1 MIQALKI
8 QALVFDVFGTLVD
21 WRGSLASEAAAWKQ
35 RKGLRI
41 DPVRFADRW
50 RSGYRPAMDRVR
62 RGEIPWTN
70 LDGLHRMIFD
80 EMMAE
85 FSIGGL
91 SEAEKSEW
99 CRAWWRLNPWPDT
112 VAGMTALRKNFLL
125 ASLSNGNIALIAHLA
140 RHSEIPF
147 DASLGAELV
156 RHYKPDAEVYL
167 AAPGY
172 LGVPAEQIMMIA
184 AHASDLE
191 AARRCGLRTG
201 FLHRLQEFG
210 DGPVGVADRAR
221 AGDFDVVADDAVD
234 LARQLGA

>member
-1 MIQALKI
+1 MTI

-21 WRGSLASEAAAWKQ
+21 WRGSLASEAAEWKA
-35 RKGLRI
+35 RKGLAI
-41 DPVRFADRW
+41 DPVGFADRW

-80 EMMAE
+80 EMVEE
-85 FSIGGL
+85 FSIDGL
-91 SEAEKSEW
+91 SEADRREW
-99 CRAWWRLNPWPDT
+99 CRAWWRLKPWPDT
-112 VAGMTALRKNFLL
+112 VTGMTALGKKFLL

-140 RHSEIPF
+140 RHGEIPF
-147 DASLGAELV
+147 DAILGAELV

-172 LGVPAEQIMMIA
+172 LGVAADEIMMVA

-191 AARRCGLRTG
+191 AARRCGLRTA
-201 FLHRLQEFG
+201 FIHRLDEFG

-221 AGDFDVVADDAVD
+221 KGDFDVVADDAID